1 MDLIVPESDYFEN
14 KKEWQRAFEV
24 LKQAVEEHPNESKYL
39 CKLAFLCWYH
49 TSESDGDRENLK
61 ESLLDRTLLACFV
74 EGKKKFSE
82 EVNFLVVFGQMMHL
96 TPYLFEHESFDY
108 FAIEKLA
115 LDYIEKACIL
125 EPDNIFI
132 KLLFLDTREV
142 TEKSLSEKL
151 FEGFK
156 KLLNIEKVQEK
167 EYNKLNNKV
176 AHDISNFGF
185 SGLMLEFCKDMNLP
199 K

>member
-14 KKEWQRAFEV
+14 KKEWMRVFEV
-24 LKQAVEEHPNESKYL
+24 LQQLVKEYPNEPKYL

-49 TSESDGDRENLK
+49 TSESDGDL
-61 ESLLDRTLLACFV
+61 ESLNEDLLDSTLMECFIKGR
-74 EGKKKFSE
+74 EKFSE
-82 EVNFLVVFGQMMHL
+82 DVNYLVVFGQMMSL
-96 TPYLFEHESFDY
+96 TPYLFEDENLDY
-108 FAIEKLA
+108 FDIRKIAS
-115 LDYIEKACIL
+115 DYIEKACIL

-156 KLLNIEKVQEK
+156 KLLNIETVQEK

>member
-1 MDLIVPESDYFEN
+1 VDLIVPESDYFEN
-14 KKEWQRAFEV
+14 KKEWMNAFEI
-24 LKQAVEEHPNESKYL
+24 LKQLVNEHPNESKYL

-49 TSESDGDRENLK
+49 TSESDGDL
-61 ESLLDRTLLACFV
+61 ESLNEDLLDSTLMECFIKGR
-74 EGKKKFSE
+74 EKFSE
-82 EVNFLVVFGQMMHL
+82 DVNYLVVFGQMMSL
-96 TPYLFEHESFDY
+96 TPYLFEDENLDY
-108 FAIEKLA
+108 FDIRKIAS
-115 LDYIEKACIL
+115 DYIEKACIL

-156 KLLNIEKVQEK
+156 KLLNIETVQEK

>member
-14 KKEWQRAFEV
+14 KKEWMNAFEI
-24 LKQAVEEHPNESKYL
+24 LKQLVNEHPNESKYL

-49 TSESDGDRENLK
+49 TSESDGDL
-61 ESLLDRTLLACFV
+61 ESLNEDLLDSTLMECFIKGR
-74 EGKKKFSE
+74 EKFSE
-82 EVNFLVVFGQMMHL
+82 DVNYLVVFGQMMSL
-96 TPYLFEHESFDY
+96 TPYLFEDENLDY
-108 FAIEKLA
+108 FDIRKIAS
-115 LDYIEKACIL
+115 DYIEKACIL

-156 KLLNIEKVQEK
+156 KLLNIETVQEK